1 LARRLLS
8 IRQPLQL
15 EALGSF
21 FPTYCYL
28 LRILLLGNGWLLVIL
43 LNLYLLLLNMLIT
56 ASGFS
61 VLLQTLG
68 LTQGLSKPTPDSATK
83 SPAILSS
90 DRGTDDYSSAALPH
104 FQALS
109 NLPGQHLAPSKP
121 ASAQSLDQTDGS
133 CNVNPYTA
141 PAPLDD
147 AFPPFDQAEANV
159 YRYRQQQSVNLG
171 SWSASCLNHARDYS
185 RPCLLGLYTSHG

>member
-1 LARRLLS
+1 
-8 IRQPLQL
+8 
-15 EALGSF
+15 
-21 FPTYCYL
+21 
-28 LRILLLGNGWLLVIL
+28 
-43 LNLYLLLLNMLIT
+43 MLIT

-68 LTQGLSKPTPDSATK
+68 LTQGLSKPTPDIPVIPSGV
-83 SPAILSS
+83 
-90 DRGTDDYSSAALPH
+90 RGTDDYSSAALPH

-109 NLPGQHLAPSKP
+109 HLPGQHLALSNP

-141 PAPLDD
+141 PASLYH

-171 SWSASCLNHARDYS
+171 SWSASCLNHA
-185 RPCLLGLYTSHG
+185 